1 LTGAPQVDK
10 TTKSLDVPVA
20 PDADPIA
27 ARTLASEAVIKESVM
42 LRATEVIGIEEDTF
56 LDDVVSPWAEVD
68 DDDEDDD
75 DWDLDADDD
84 VDELEEL
91 GDRDDWGTDK
101 ATEEDESGW

>member
-1 LTGAPQVDK
+1 M
-10 TTKSLDVPVA
+10 PVA

-27 ARTLASEAVIKESVM
+27 ARTLASKAVTKESVM
-42 LRATEVIGIEEDTF
+42 LRATEVVGTEEDMF
-56 LDDVVSPWAEVD
+56 LDVVGPWAELD

-91 GDRDDWGTDK
+91 GDLDDWGTDK
-101 ATEEDESGW
+101 AVEEDESGW